1 MTTSNSDAMAK
12 PNEYVLGILI
22 PGTSNPFLHMTVCV
36 IQEPKWSFQATWD
49 AKRLANAI
57 LLLPVAFGER
67 DMFGPEKTLP
77 VRLMTIRDEK
87 KKELMDEFYRTYFSP
102 RKGEEDR
109 LTQKFHVSIKKILP
123 EADKLAD
130 MDLAVMFLKVVGKD
144 SFIWCSDKPDEYNL

>member
-57 LLLPVAFGER
+57 LPLPVAFGER